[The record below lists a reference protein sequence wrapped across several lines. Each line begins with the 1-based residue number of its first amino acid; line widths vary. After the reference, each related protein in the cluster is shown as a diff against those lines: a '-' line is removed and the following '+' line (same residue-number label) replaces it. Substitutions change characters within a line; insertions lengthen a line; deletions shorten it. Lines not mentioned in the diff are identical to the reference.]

1 MKFGFVAKHRGTWP
15 VGMLCDMIGVSR
27 SGFLRGGRDRRV
39 RARAD
44 AAMAVAMRASFIL
57 SDRT

>member
-1 MKFGFVAKHRGTWP
+1 
-15 VGMLCDMIGVSR
+15 MLCDMLGVSR
-27 SGFLRGGRDRRV
+27 SGFYAWGARPESS